1 MMSLPTV
8 SNSSW
13 RSDTIKIHTGALDI
27 EGTYHVPVLL
37 KQSVDGLVTDPDG
50 VYADATFGGGGH
62 SREILSRLSSKGLLY
77 GFDQDADARNNIPD
91 DSRFTFVY
99 GNFRYMRNFM
109 RWYGHEHLTGILADL
124 GVSWHHFDDSSRG
137 FSFRFDGPADMRM
150 NQKEGLKAAD
160 VLNDYTEEKLSE
172 LFRIYGELY
181 NGRQIARA
189 VARYRA
195 NRRIE
200 TITELVD
207 AVRPEIGRE
216 REKKDLAKV
225 FQAIRMEV
233 NHEVD
238 ALREM
243 LCSAVGLL
251 DKGGRLVVITYH
263 SIEDRMVKNLMK
275 SGNIEGE
282 VKTDFWGNR
291 EIPLHSMGKPVVP
304 DAGEQAANPRSRS
317 AKLRIAEKV

>member
-1 MMSLPTV
+1 M
-8 SNSSW
+8 
-13 RSDTIKIHTGALDI
+13 DIK
-27 EGTYHVPVLL
+27 GTYHVPVLL

-62 SREILSRLSSKGLLY
+62 SREILSRLTPNGLLY
-77 GFDQDADARNNIPD
+77 GFDQDTDVLKNIPE
-91 DSRFTFVY
+91 DSRFTFVW

-109 RWYGHEHLTGILADL
+109 RWHGHEHLTGILADL

-150 NQKEGLKAAD
+150 NQKDGLSAAD
-160 VLNDYTEEKLSE
+160 VLNDYPEDKLSE
-172 LFRIYGELY
+172 LFRLYGELY
-181 NGRQIARA
+181 NARQIAKA
-189 VARYRA
+189 VARYRM

-200 TITELVD
+200 TITELVE
-207 AVRPEIGRE
+207 AVRGEIERE
-216 REKKDLAKV
+216 REKKELAKV
-225 FQAIRMEV
+225 FQALRMEV

-238 ALREM
+238 ALKE
-243 LCSAVGLL
+243 LLVSAVDLL

-263 SIEDRMVKNLMK
+263 SIEDRMVKNIMK

-291 EIPLHSMGKPVVP
+291 EIPFRNLGKPVVP
-304 DAGEQAANPRSRS
+304 DFHELTENPRSRS
-317 AKLRIAEKV
+317 AKLRIAEKVL